1 MLMDDK
7 ELLEAMRAIQADTLE
22 QIDKKLE
29 KQNQQINEKLEK
41 QSQRLLD
48 EFNIVIEDK
57 VSHEIRIIAEGHMDI
72 IERLPNVSAM
82 DDMKSRIRTLERIVK
97 EHSQTINHLKQAQ

>member
-1 MLMDDK
+1 
-7 ELLEAMRAIQADTLE
+7 
-22 QIDKKLE
+22 
-29 KQNQQINEKLEK
+29 
-41 QSQRLLD
+41 
-48 EFNIVIEDK
+48 
-57 VSHEIRIIAEGHMDI
+57 MDI